1 MDNKTLSLH
10 GGRMA
15 SIEHN
20 RRVQGKEGKHSTIK
34 NELSDNN
41 VTLIDID
48 IKEAYKQL
56 FQDAV
61 DDYNKTQKRSDRK
74 IKNYYS
80 KVRSDKKKNTHYEY
94 IFQLGNIKNRID
106 DDTFVAVCADYVASF
121 QERNQNLYLIGAYIH
136 LDEEASAH
144 MHLDYIPIGH
154 YDKGMRLQAS
164 SNKAFEELTGYK
176 SQSKRDTAQIKWQ
189 ESERE
194 YIREFCKQYDIEIV
208 DGDSKG
214 KKSLSIAEY
223 KAQQDMMQAQQTI
236 EQAELLKQNADA
248 EIQRQDAR
256 KLKAKQQADKM
267 ILAEQQRADRAITD
281 VQKQIDEM
289 NNTLDDE
296 TKKFNEIGQKLN
308 NEYNDLVSRNE
319 QTKAKLNK
327 QLDVL
332 DKTEQMISD
341 HINTVID
348 QVPGF
353 DQIAKHIGIKINK
366 DIDKLNQ
373 SINELDDL
381 ER

>member
-48 IKEAYKQL
+48 IKEAYKQV
-56 FQDAV
+56 FSEAV
-61 DDYNKTQKRSDRK
+61 DEYNKTQKRSDRK

-80 KVRSDKKKNTHYEY
+80 KIRNDKKKNTHYEY

-121 QERNQNLYLIGAYIH
+121 QERNPNLYLIGAYIH

-144 MHLDYIPIGH
+144 MHLDYIPVGH

-164 SNKAFEELTGYK
+164 SNKAFEELTNYK
-176 SQSKRDTAQIKWQ
+176 SQNKRDTAQIKWQ

-214 KKSLSIAEY
+214 KKSLSIEQF
-223 KAQQDMMQAQQTI
+223 KAMKDMEQAKQTI
-236 EQAELLKQNADA
+236 AQAERLKQNADA
-248 EIQRQDAR
+248 EIGRQTAR
-256 KLKAKQQADKM
+256 VQSAKSNADKQ
-267 ILAEQQRADRAITD
+267 IQAEQQRTETAIRGMQND
-281 VQKQIDEM
+281 M
-289 NNTLDDE
+289 NNMQTELSDAQ
-296 TKKFNEIGQKLN
+296 KRFRKVQHKLN
-308 NEYNDLVSRNE
+308 SEYDELVQRNDLMD
-319 QTKAKLNK
+319 AKLNDK
-327 QLDVL
+327 IDVL
-332 DKTEQMISD
+332 NDVEQMISD
-341 HINTVID
+341 HINKVSEEL
-348 QVPGF
+348 PGF
-353 DQIAKHIGIKINK
+353 EPVGIRVANKINK
-366 DIDKLNQ
+366 DIQRL
-373 SINELDDL
+373 SESLDDL
-381 ER
+381 DR